1 MAIPIS
7 SIETQIRNWVLA
19 TSGLASSNIIFANQN
34 GPEPNGKY
42 IVINCKLA
50 AKRQGMFDET
60 VWDGTAATPKY
71 TVYSYRRV
79 MGSINCYGNNAFA
92 TLSAV
97 QDGLMLPARQAALGA
112 ALLTVWTEDIRD
124 LSGLKGAL
132 TEERAQMNFY
142 VLCGSTNATDTSI
155 GAFDAV
161 QYSSD
166 ADQLDLPETTIQ
178 A

>member
-1 MAIPIS
+1 MAVPIS
-7 SIETQIRNWVLA
+7 AIETQIRNWVVA
-19 TSGLASSNIIFANQN
+19 ASGLAAANVIFANQN

-50 AKRQGMFDET
+50 AKRQGIRDEV
-60 VWDGTAATPKY
+60 VWDGTIATPKY
-71 TVYSYRRV
+71 TVYSHRRV
-79 MGSINCYGNNAFA
+79 MGSINCYGNDAFE

-97 QDGLMLPARQAALGA
+97 QDGLMLPARQAALDA

-124 LSGLKGAL
+124 LTGLKGAL

-142 VLCGSTNATDTSI
+142 VLCGSSASTDTSI
-155 GAFDAV
+155 AAFDSV

-166 ADQLDLPETTIQ
+166 ADHLDLPETTIST
-178 A
+178 